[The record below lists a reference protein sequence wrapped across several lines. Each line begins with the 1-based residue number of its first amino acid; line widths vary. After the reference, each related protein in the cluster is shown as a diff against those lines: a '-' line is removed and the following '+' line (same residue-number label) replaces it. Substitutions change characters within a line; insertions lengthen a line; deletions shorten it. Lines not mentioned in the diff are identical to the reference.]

1 MSINSGKAIIN
12 ACEKLG
18 YNVQG
23 FDSFDESILNQKF
36 HFIFL
41 ALHGTFG
48 EDGQIQKLLDKLKIN
63 YSHSNAKTSEIA
75 MDKKKT
81 KNVFKKIG
89 VPYPNDIPVSYTH
102 LTLPTIYSV

>member
-23 FDSFDESILNQKF
+23 FDGFDELILDQKF
-36 HFIFL
+36 DFIFL

-48 EDGQIQKLLDKLKIN
+48 EDGSIQKILEQNNVRYNGSD
-63 YSHSNAKTSEIA
+63 STSSEHCF
-75 MDKKKT
+75 DT
-81 KNVFKKIG
+81 
-89 VPYPNDIPVSYTH
+89 VSYTH
-102 LTLPTIYSV
+102 LTLPTKA

>member
-48 EDGQIQKLLDKLKIN
+48 EDGSIQK
-63 YSHSNAKTSEIA
+63 
-75 MDKKKT
+75 
-81 KNVFKKIG
+81 F
-89 VPYPNDIPVSYTH
+89 
-102 LTLPTIYSV
+102 